1 MGVPV
6 ETAGEPLTPRQPL
19 RPEALAWLRFFNPNR
34 AAMPPG
40 KHPAERAQDGPLA
53 PTVRTTAAFNGSHS
67 FDEPSDQ
74 GKEQIEAQSI
84 ARYTTH
90 HVASFDVIPAACLS
104 V

>member
-1 MGVPV
+1 
-6 ETAGEPLTPRQPL
+6 
-19 RPEALAWLRFFNPNR
+19 
-34 AAMPPG
+34 MPPG
-40 KHPAERAQDGPLA
+40 KYPAERAQDGPLA
-53 PTVRTTAAFNGSHS
+53 PTVRTAAAFNGSHS